1 MTWSPQDYEEIE
13 SASPVAC
20 GGGEPVGY
28 YVRMYV
34 CMYVYVK
41 VCASY
46 IYMCMYVY
54 IYIRCIHMCVLA
66 SNPYSPQA
74 MNALNL

>member
-1 MTWSPQDYEEIE
+1 
-13 SASPVAC
+13 
-20 GGGEPVGY
+20 
-28 YVRMYV
+28 MYV
-34 CMYVYVK
+34 CMYVRIRKGLCLIHIHVH
-41 VCASY
+41 V
-46 IYMCMYVY
+46 CMYIY